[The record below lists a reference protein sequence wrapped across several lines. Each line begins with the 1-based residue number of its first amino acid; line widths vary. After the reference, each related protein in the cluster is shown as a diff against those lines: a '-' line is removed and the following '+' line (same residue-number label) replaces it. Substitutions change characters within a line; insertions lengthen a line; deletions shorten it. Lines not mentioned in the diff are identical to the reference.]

1 MLQHVAEMEVKL
13 HCLVILMWTTVSP
26 YTEIN
31 LPHVSYSK
39 NDYFSGNSSLTAVLL
54 WSLPVCICVD
64 MLVFF
69 LQL

>member
-39 NDYFSGNSSLTAVLL
+39 NDYFSGNSPNSSIVVEFA
-54 WSLPVCICVD
+54 S
-64 MLVFF
+64 MH
-69 LQL
+69 